1 MILRW
6 GGKRSRRK
14 IAEMPAPYNL
24 EGQALRLLEGSSLPP
39 DRKWLSLLG
48 MCCDFMPY
56 RCQDNTFLLKAKHLW
71 APILVTFG
79 CADWCLKCEEQA
91 GLCSNKASPRLCTTT
106 TKPRTWKLKRLLF
119 RKTSFPWD

>member
-6 GGKRSRRK
+6 GGKRSLRK
-14 IAEMPAPYNL
+14 NAGPVEPRGTGSSIAC
-24 EGQALRLLEGSSLPP
+24 GSSLPP

-48 MCCDFMPY
+48 MFCDFMPY
-56 RCQDNTFLLKAKHLW
+56 RCQDKTFLLKPKHLW

-91 GLCSNKASPRLCTTT
+91 GRCSTKTWHSLLTTPHT
-106 TKPRTWKLKRLLF
+106 
-119 RKTSFPWD
+119 